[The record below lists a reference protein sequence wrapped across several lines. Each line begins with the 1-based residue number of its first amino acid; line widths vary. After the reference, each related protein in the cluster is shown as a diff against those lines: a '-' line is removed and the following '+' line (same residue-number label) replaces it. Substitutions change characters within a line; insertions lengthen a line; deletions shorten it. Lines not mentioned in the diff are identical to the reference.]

1 MSRQISAN
9 ALREV
14 LAQQTAEVFLVCLR
28 IEHPSVS
35 TIRVV
40 YNTESIVRSDGIYV
54 PFAFSVQ
61 LPDDVSDR
69 LPTVAISFENISLEI
84 LRALRNISGVPKV
97 TILVVTA
104 TTPDVV
110 EVGPLEFSLLS
121 ITYNAKAVS
130 GVLGFQEDILSRA
143 VPLQTYT
150 PTNSKGIFS

>member
-1 MSRQISAN
+1 
-9 ALREV
+9 
-14 LAQQTAEVFLVCLR
+14 
-28 IEHPSVS
+28 
-35 TIRVV
+35 
-40 YNTESIVRSDGIYV
+40 
-54 PFAFSVQ
+54 
-61 LPDDVSDR
+61 
-69 LPTVAISFENISLEI
+69 
-84 LRALRNISGVPKV
+84 V